1 MPRLRTDWV
10 CIATAG
16 NTVDGR
22 EIKEAWLQDAADT
35 YNRQSYTALIWP
47 RHDDTYEARS
57 WSYNYGEVDGLK
69 AERVDGTLKLF
80 AQLMPNDWLL
90 TTNEMGQKLFT
101 SIEVAENF
109 AGTGKFY
116 LTGIAVT
123 DIPASLGTDR
133 LMFSIGNHQS
143 PLSRIGAE
151 VFSLG
156 TLHNIGDAPDNRQ
169 QSFLQRFFSRQKE
182 NPPQTTE
189 EDEMTKEQFDALMGR
204 MDKQDTVI
212 TGIQEQVKAF
222 SAGGKPSAEPDKP
235 EVKPEEKPVV
245 TGITVEQFTQLETK
259 LANVAKLDE
268 KLDAI
273 TQKFDA
279 LAGNSTTKTPDE
291 NPGEENKVW
300 L

>member
-1 MPRLRTDWV
+1 MPRLRTDWICV
-10 CIATAG
+10 ATAG
-16 NTVDGR
+16 KTADGR
-22 EIKEAWLQDAADT
+22 EIKEEWLLGAAKT
-35 YNRQSYTALIWP
+35 YNRQTYTALIWP
-47 RHDDTYEARS
+47 RHDKSMEARS

-80 AQLMPNDWLL
+80 AQLMPNDWLIS
-90 TTNEMGQKLFT
+90 TNEAGQKLFT

-109 AGTGKFY
+109 AGTGECY
-116 LTGIAVT
+116 LVGLTVT

-133 LMFSIGNHQS
+133 LMFSMGSYQS
-143 PLSRIGAE
+143 ELSQSGAE
-151 VFSLG
+151 AFSLG
-156 TLHNIGDAPDNRQ
+156 ELKDISEPTEAREK
-169 QSFLQRFFSRQKE
+169 SFLQRFFSRQKE

-204 MDKQDTVI
+204 MDSQDTAI

-245 TGITVEQFTQLETK
+245 TGISVEQFTQLETK

-279 LAGNSTTKTPDE
+279 LAGNSTTKKPDE